1 MSLFGNYSRINYKN
15 KIIFHFSATLIIL
28 VALIYFGIIKS
39 MDEIEAMEGRI
50 DQEKVNLEK
59 SYIRGQKLRE
69 LAENLKTVEPELA
82 KLESIFIKKEAAL
95 DFITALEG
103 VADKNGIAQKINLA
117 NANKSNVKSK
127 EKNETIPI
135 QLSSSGS
142 FYKEMLYLSSLES
155 LNYYI
160 NVKNIEISNGSFH
173 GTPTAGVT
181 GVEGANSESVVG
193 IQILAD
199 TYWQN

>member
-1 MSLFGNYSRINYKN
+1 MPLFGGNSHISYKN
-15 KIIFHFSATLIIL
+15 KLIIHFSTTLIIISGL
-28 VALIYFGIIKS
+28 AYFGISQPINQIVVMK
-39 MDEIEAMEGRI
+39 ERI
-50 DQEKVNLEK
+50 DLEKVNMEK

-82 KLESIFIKKEAAL
+82 KLESVFIKKESAL

-103 VADKNGIAQKINLA
+103 VADKNGIEQKINLA
-117 NANKSNVKSK
+117 NANQGNAKSK
-127 EKNETIPI
+127 EKNEVIPI

-142 FYKEMLYLSSLES
+142 FYKEMLYLASLES

-160 NVKNIEISNGSFH
+160 NIKNLEISNGSFR
-173 GTPTAGVT
+173 GTPSAGII

>member
-1 MSLFGNYSRINYKN
+1 MPLFKNNNRTNYKN
-15 KIIFHFSATLIIL
+15 KIILHFSGTLIIL
-28 VALIYFGIIKS
+28 MAMVYFGVVQA
-39 MDEIEAMEGRI
+39 MNEIEVMKERI
-50 DQEKVNLEK
+50 DQEKLSLEK

-69 LAENLKTVEPELA
+69 LAENLKTVEPDLA
-82 KLESIFIKKEAAL
+82 KLDSVFIKKEMAL

-103 VADKNGIAQKINLA
+103 IAEKNGISQKINLA
-117 NANKSNVKSK
+117 NANRGNVKSK

-135 QLSSSGS
+135 QLSSTGS
-142 FYKEMLYLSSLES
+142 FYKEMMYLASLES

-160 NVKNIEISNGSFH
+160 NVKNIEISNSSFRGS
-173 GTPTAGVT
+173 PSAGIS
-181 GVEGANSESVVG
+181 GVEGAESESIVG